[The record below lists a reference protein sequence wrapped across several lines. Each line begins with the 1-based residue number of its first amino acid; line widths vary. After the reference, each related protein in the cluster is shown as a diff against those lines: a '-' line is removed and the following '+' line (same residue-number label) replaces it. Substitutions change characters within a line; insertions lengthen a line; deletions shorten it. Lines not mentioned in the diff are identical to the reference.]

1 MDESEYRSTYQAVNQ
16 CRCVFEKALN
26 SRRCTCS
33 RSERFYLADREG
45 VGCTRREDQQRCTE
59 LLDLMREQSRF
70 ALRMTHIG
78 GPLPHNKEIK
88 VQIGGLLGLQAALY
102 PERAGAAE
110 VTDIGG
116 LIDEAIARWGG
127 LDALPFTDIVQRVV
141 AFKGRQRHRPAH

>member
-45 VGCTRREDQQRCTE
+45 VGCRGRDDQQRCTA
-59 LLDLMREQSRF
+59 LLELMRDKARF

-102 PERAGAAE
+102 PEQENASE
-110 VTDIGG
+110 VTDIAG
-116 LIDEAIARWGG
+116 LIDAGLKRWGS
-127 LDALPFTDIVQRVV
+127 LDALPFDGIVQHIV
-141 AFKGRQRHRPAH
+141 AFKGRQRHKPAR